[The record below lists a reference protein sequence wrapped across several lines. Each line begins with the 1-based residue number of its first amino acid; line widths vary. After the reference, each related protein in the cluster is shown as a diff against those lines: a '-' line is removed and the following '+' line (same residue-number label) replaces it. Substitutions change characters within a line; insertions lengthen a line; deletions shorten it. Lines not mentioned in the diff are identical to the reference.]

1 LLETAVDCASSKWY
15 RVPLLTIRGGV
26 LAILDLPDSL
36 LPYKLRKNTLML
48 TSESKCVASPYF
60 PIETRLTPTSW
71 QWLLRLFILI
81 GLLIIFYESVVGRVF
96 QPLFQS
102 AGNMHW
108 TWKLIKPSILWAA
121 MGMTLLCFRTF
132 LWFRYRPAEPA
143 DPYSAPRLTVIIPA
157 YNEGPMVQKSID
169 SVAAADYPPNRLEI
183 IVVDDGSTDDTWK
196 HIEAAASRYPHL
208 LTPIRFPQNR
218 GKRAALETGIRRAC
232 GEIVVTIDSDSVIER
247 QTLLSIAGPFRN
259 PSVGAVAGKVLAY
272 NRDKGIIPRMLHV
285 RFVLSFDF
293 LRAAQ
298 STYGTVYCC
307 PGALSAYRTSVV
319 RNVLDAWM
327 AQTFLGEQCTYGE
340 DRALTNFIL
349 AEGYDTVY
357 QRTAVV
363 HTVVPLTYTKLAKMY
378 LRWDRSYVK
387 EEIRFASIIWKRPLL
402 ARVISFTDFLI
413 TNLRYPVNYLILVLL
428 VVMSIHDPHT
438 ILRLLTAIGLIS
450 SFHALYYLHS
460 ERSWDFVYGIFYTYF
475 AFFTLFWIFP
485 TAVLTVR
492 SRSWLTR

>member
-1 LLETAVDCASSKWY
+1 
-15 RVPLLTIRGGV
+15 
-26 LAILDLPDSL
+26 
-36 LPYKLRKNTLML
+36 ML
-48 TSESKCVASPYF
+48 TPESKCVASLYSPM
-60 PIETRLTPTSW
+60 ETRLSLSSW
-71 QWLLRLFILI
+71 QWLLRILIFI
-81 GLLIIFYESVVGRVF
+81 GLLIIFYASITGSVF
-96 QPLFQS
+96 QPLLRS
-102 AGNMHW
+102 AGHTHW
-108 TWKLIKPSILWAA
+108 ACQFIRPSILWAA

-132 LWFRYRPAEPA
+132 LWFRYRPADPA
-143 DPYSAPRLTVIIPA
+143 DPDSAPRLTVVIPA
-157 YNEGPMVQKSID
+157 YNEGSMVEQSID
-169 SVAAADYPPNRLEI
+169 SVAAAEYPPDRLEI
-183 IVVDDGSTDDTWK
+183 LVIDDGSTDDTWK
-196 HIEAAASRYPHL
+196 YIQAAASRYPHL
-208 LTPIRFPQNR
+208 VTPIRFPQNR
-218 GKRAALETGIRRAC
+218 GKRAALETGFRRAF

-259 PSVGAVAGKVLAY
+259 PSIGAVAGKVLVY

-327 AQTFLGEQCTYGE
+327 TQTFLGEQCTYGE

-363 HTVVPLTYTKLAKMY
+363 HTTVPRTYTKLARMY
-378 LRWDRSYVK
+378 LRWDRSYFK
-387 EEIRFASIIWKRPLL
+387 EEVRFASILWKRPLL

-413 TNLRYPVNYLILVLL
+413 TNLRYPVNYLVLAL
-428 VVMSIHDPHT
+428 FVVISIHDPHA
-438 ILRLLTAIGLIS
+438 ILRLLSAIGLIS
-450 SFHALYYLHS
+450 SLHVLYYLHS
-460 ERSWDFVYGIFYTYF
+460 ERSWDFVYGIFYAYF

-492 SRSWLTR
+492 SRSWMTR